1 MKQGISKIVGQ
12 ANDTSGE
19 SVPLYCALRP
29 LSCSVC
35 GTDIPEGELFTRH
48 ALLEQ
53 ELLLYAHCRKCTPF
67 TLHRGRNA
75 RSALLDALLGSPNN
89 SETQPVKS
97 QQRADAEAVEKRLGP
112 ALAHARRARARRA
125 K

>member
-12 ANDTSGE
+12 ANDASGE

-29 LSCSVC
+29 LSCSAC
-35 GTDIPEGELFTRH
+35 GTDIPEGELFTRQ
-48 ALLEQ
+48 ALPEQ

-67 TLHRGRNA
+67 TLHHGRRA
-75 RSALLDALLGSPNN
+75 RSELLDALLISPDNN
-89 SETQPVKS
+89 EPQPAKREQPSLAET
-97 QQRADAEAVEKRLGP
+97 VEKRLGA
-112 ALAHARRARARRA
+112 ALEHARRARLRRE

>member
-12 ANDTSGE
+12 ANDASGE

-29 LSCSVC
+29 SSCSAC
-35 GTDIPEGELFTRH
+35 GTDIPEGEIFTRH
-48 ALLEQ
+48 ALPEQ

-67 TLHRGRNA
+67 TLHRGRRA
-75 RSALLDALLGSPNN
+75 RSELLDAILTSPEHN
-89 SETQPVKS
+89 ETQPVKG
-97 QQRADAEAVEKRLGP
+97 QQRTLAEAVEKRLGP
-112 ALAHARRARARRA
+112 ALEQARRARSRRE